1 MMLRTSGIIGFKA
14 RMLVSA
20 VAVMALCVTVA
31 VAGVNEDLIAA
42 AFNGDLPEVQR
53 LLAKGAEVNAKT
65 NEGPNELI
73 SANGSTALMLASWR
87 GHLEVV
93 RVLLAKRADV
103 NAKRND
109 GTTALMLA
117 SYRGHRKVSAL
128 LIEAGAK

>member
-53 LLAKGAEVNAKT
+53 LLAKGAEVNAKDK
-65 NEGPNELI
+65 EGK
-73 SANGSTALMLASWR
+73 TALMMASWN
-87 GHLEVV
+87 GHVEVV